1 MVLYT
6 SPPLYPFHPV
16 TTVDPMAFLFTRF
29 LQDDH
34 YKVGLQSDLHYC
46 SKSQDIRLYEES
58 QETTV
63 YTKSSFPFQDAGWSV
78 SKDCYNFTRGRRLFG
93 PTSARLAACLF
104 TQPSNQTNRDGF
116 LFPALL
122 LITLQYHYHN
132 HLTDFT
138 HTHTHTHTSSSLVV
152 DQLPSSLRPG
162 CISPYITELE
172 IPV

>member
-46 SKSQDIRLYEES
+46 SKSQDIRLYEGES
-58 QETTV
+58 RDNRLYEI
-63 YTKSSFPFQDAGWSV
+63 KLSIPRRWSV

-104 TQPSNQTNRDGF
+104 TQPSNQTNRDGS

-138 HTHTHTHTSSSLVV
+138 HTHTHTPPAVSL
-152 DQLPSSLRPG
+152 LINYL
-162 CISPYITELE
+162 LH
-172 IPV
+172 

>member
-34 YKVGLQSDLHYC
+34 YEVGPQSDLHYC

-63 YTKSSFPFQDAGWSV
+63 YTKSSFPFQDDDTLVSFEGLLQLYKGSKTFWSYVGKASGMFIHATIKPNKQGWFPIS
-78 SKDCYNFTRGRRLFG
+78 
-93 PTSARLAACLF
+93 SASAHHSPISLSQSSYGL
-104 TQPSNQTNRDGF
+104 
-116 LFPALL
+116 
-122 LITLQYHYHN
+122 
-132 HLTDFT
+132 
-138 HTHTHTHTSSSLVV
+138 HTHTHTHTYTPPAVSL
-152 DQLPSSLRPG
+152 LINYL
-162 CISPYITELE
+162 LN
-172 IPV
+172 